1 MGFIYLLIVVL
12 GITATALISK
22 LAARRG
28 IGALDLAT
36 SLFAIS
42 TVLGAAVLYRQPTA
56 PWTSPE
62 ILFSTIAGIGGAG
75 AVLAFNRAVREG
87 HFGYSNAIYRSAFL
101 IPVLYA
107 VLFLHAPLHPTT
119 LAGIACILAGIV
131 LMSHSTAAPTAGE
144 SRTTPWHW
152 IGLILLA
159 FLFSGAPRVGQTLV
173 HASHG
178 NYYHYLFLSYL
189 VGTVALVAITLPRR
203 RFNPASLTWGTG
215 SAIASYLGV
224 LCTLKALE
232 ALTPHIVFPISL
244 SAPIILGVLL
254 SLGMFRERIT
264 PRGWLGVTCGVIGI
278 LILALCK

>member
-1 MGFIYLLIVVL
+1 MGLVYLLIVVL

-22 LAARRG
+22 LAARRN

-36 SLFAIS
+36 SLFGIS
-42 TVLGAAVLYRQPTA
+42 TVLGLGVLWGQPSA
-56 PWTSPE
+56 PWTHPE
-62 ILFSTIAGIGGAG
+62 ILFSVIGGIGGAG

-107 VLFLHAPLHPTT
+107 VLFLNAPLHSTT
-119 LAGIACILAGIV
+119 VGGIACILAGIL
-131 LMSHSTAAPTAGE
+131 LMSNSSAPTHGKINAQW
-144 SRTTPWHW
+144 RW

-189 VGTVALVAITLPRR
+189 VGTVALVGITLQQR
-203 RFNPASLTWGTG
+203 RFDPASLTWGTG

-232 ALTPHIVFPISL
+232 ALTPHVVFPISL

-254 SLGMFRERIT
+254 SLGMFREKIT
-264 PRGWLGVTCGVIGI
+264 SRGWLGVTSGVTGI
-278 LILALCK
+278 LILALWK